1 MSKESHDGSGIA
13 QLIARP
19 MRNMRDRL
27 ANEIGFSIIDMV
39 ATLAIMATVSAMAIP
54 QVTTGLD
61 SMRLGMALRDVERE
75 LQSARLKAVSTNR
88 PMRVRFDCPSAGQ
101 VRVVEVIGTS
111 AAPDANDADAVTNRC
126 SETTYPY
133 SPTGADQSRLTR
145 PNNDGPIRHLYSG
158 TTFTAKQTLEFWPNG
173 TVHTACQ
180 AACDTSGTLI
190 GTVTLTLSRKSK
202 TKNITV
208 NGLGKIL
215 LDR

>member
-1 MSKESHDGSGIA
+1 MKNIYWRMKSA
-13 QLIARP
+13 A
-19 MRNMRDRL
+19 
-27 ANEIGFSIIDMV
+27 GFSILDTV
-39 ATLAIMATVSAMAIP
+39 ATLAVIATVSAMAVP
-54 QVTTGLD
+54 QVNNALD
-61 SMRLGMALRDVERE
+61 LMRVGMSARDVERE
-75 LQSARLKAVSTNR
+75 LQFARLKAVSTSR

-101 VRVVEVIGTS
+101 IRVVEVIGTP
-111 AAPDANDADAVTNRC
+111 ALPDANDADTVTSRC

-133 SPTGADQSRLTR
+133 RPTGADQSRLTR
-145 PNNDGPIRHLYSG
+145 PNNDGAIRTVYSG

-180 AACDTSGTLI
+180 AACDTSATLI

-215 LDR
+215 TDR